1 MPVSRHEP
9 DLALGSRV
17 EAGPPRYGFHTVDG
31 LCSPDA
37 FRPAAL
43 ALLEACWGD
52 DLGRLLVPAA
62 NYGVVGCVLASA
74 ADAVAMT
81 ETSARAA
88 ACCERNA
95 AANGVDATVTVTAHP
110 AAPAHS
116 VDPAGEFDT
125 VAYAPKP
132 YTPVPVGKQRIAR
145 ALASLAPG
153 GTLSVAGTTNT
164 GLARYEDCLADLAGR
179 VETVHDGDAR
189 VVAATRPGTV
199 DPPAFVEPREFT
211 ATVDGIDLSLV
222 SVPGT
227 FSAGHLDH
235 GTRLLL
241 ETATV
246 TDDERVLDL
255 CCGYGPVGAYVGS
268 VADAELWLTDD
279 DAVAAACA
287 ERTLAA
293 TDVDGTVVVADGVS
307 GVADRRFDHVL
318 SNPPTHAGSGVLADL
333 FDGMARV
340 LAPGGRATVVH
351 HRTLDLSRQFAR
363 FSSAETLATG
373 AEHVVVRLSGTPS

>member
-1 MPVSRHEP
+1 MPLSRHEP

-17 EAGPPRYGFHTVDG
+17 DGGPPRYEFHTADG

-37 FRPAAL
+37 FRTPAL

-52 DLGRLLVPAA
+52 DLGHLLVPQA
-62 NYGVVGCVLASA
+62 NYGVVGCVLAGS
-74 ADAVAMT
+74 ADAVTMT

-95 AANGVDATVTVTAHP
+95 ATNGVDATVSTTAHP
-110 AAPAHS
+110 A
-116 VDPAGEFDT
+116 DRDGEFDT

-132 YTPVPVGKQRIAR
+132 YTPVAVGKQRAAN

-153 GTLSVAGTTNT
+153 GTLYVGGRTET
-164 GLARYEDCLADLAGR
+164 GLARYEDCLADLAGS

-189 VVAATRPGTV
+189 VVAATRPETV
-199 DPPAFVEPREFT
+199 DPPVFVEPREFS
-211 ATVDGIDLSLV
+211 ATVDGVDLPLV

-246 TDDERVLDL
+246 ADDDRVLDL
-255 CCGYGPVGAYVGS
+255 CCGYGPVGAYAGS
-268 VADAELWLTDD
+268 VAGSDLWLTDD

-293 TDVDGTVVVADGVS
+293 NGVDGTVVTADAVS
-307 GVADRRFDHVL
+307 GVGNRRFDRVL
-318 SNPPTHAGSGVLADL
+318 SNPPTHAGEGVLTDL
-333 FDGMARV
+333 FSGIARV
-340 LAPGGRATVVH
+340 LAPGGSATVVH
-351 HRTLDLSRQFAR
+351 HRGLDLSRQFER
-363 FSSAETLATG
+363 FRSVETRATG
-373 AEHVVVRLSGTPS
+373 TEHVVVRLSGVRS

>member
-1 MPVSRHEP
+1 MALSRHEP

-17 EAGPPRYGFHTVDG
+17 EDGPPRYEFHTTDG

-37 FRPAAL
+37 FRPAEL

-52 DLGRLLVPAA
+52 DLGRLLVPQA
-62 NYGVVGCVLASA
+62 NYGVVGCVLTG
-74 ADAVAMT
+74 VAETITMT

-88 ACCERNA
+88 ACAERNA
-95 AANGVDATVTVTAHP
+95 ATNGVDATVATTAHP
-110 AAPAHS
+110 A
-116 VDPAGEFDT
+116 DRDDEFDT

-132 YTPVPVGKQRIAR
+132 YTPIPVGKQHVAN

-153 GTLSVAGTTNT
+153 GTLFVAGTTET

-189 VVAATRPGTV
+189 IVAATPSGTG
-199 DPPAFVEPREFT
+199 DPPAFVEPREFS
-211 ATVDGIDLSLV
+211 ATVDGVDLSLV

-241 ETATV
+241 ETATIA
-246 TDDERVLDL
+246 DGAHVLDC
-255 CCGYGPVGAYVGS
+255 CCGYGPVGAYAGAT
-268 VADAELWLTDD
+268 ADVDLWLTDD

-293 TDVDGTVVVADGVS
+293 TDVDGTVVAADAVS

-318 SNPPTHAGSGVLADL
+318 SNPPTHAGDGVLSDL
-333 FDGMARV
+333 FSGMARV
-340 LAPGGRATVVH
+340 LAPAGHATVVH
-351 HRTLDLSRQFAR
+351 HRGLDLSRHFAR
-363 FSSAETLATG
+363 FSTVETLAMG
-373 AEHVVVRLSGTPS
+373 EEHVVVRLSGVRS